1 MKIDFEESSRINHA
15 LLKGQHREKIVI
27 KQYLEKY
34 LPLKYGISSGIVID
48 SHGHQSK
55 QLVKFKD

>member
-1 MKIDFEESSRINHA
+1 MKIEFEESSRINHV
-15 LLKGQHREKIVI
+15 LLKGQHREKTVI